1 MHRYVLRVRY
11 ADTDQMGWAYYG
23 EYFRWFEIGRAE
35 MLRSL
40 GVSYREVEDRLGMRL
55 PVREARCQ
63 YLKGAR
69 YDDPLVIETAL
80 AERSRA
86 SVTFAYRVVAEA
98 GGELHARGLTVHF
111 FMDRDGRPARPAP
124 ELDALLERAPRAPRS
139 AQRSG
144 LEAELLRFRRLAR

>member
-1 MHRYVLRVRY
+1 MHLYSLRVRY

-23 EYFRWFEIGRAE
+23 QYFRWFEIGRAE

-40 GVSYREVEDRLGMRL
+40 GVSYREVEERLGMRL
-55 PVREARCQ
+55 PVREARCR

-69 YDDPLVIETAL
+69 YDEALVIETAV

-86 SVTFAYRVVAEA
+86 GVSFAYRVV
-98 GGELHARGLTVHF
+98 GERTGALHAVGGTTHF

-124 ELDALLERAPRAPRS
+124 ELDALLERAPRAPRELM
-139 AQRSG
+139 AQIEG
-144 LEAELLRFRRLAR
+144 A

>member
-35 MLRSL
+35 MLRTL

-55 PVREARCQ
+55 PVRDARCH

-69 YDDPLVIETAL
+69 YDEALVIETAV

-86 SVTFAYRVVAEA
+86 GVTFAYRVVGEA
-98 GGELHARGLTVHF
+98 SGTLHAFGRTVHF
-111 FMDRDGRPARPAP
+111 FMDREGRPARPAP
-124 ELDALLERAPRAPRS
+124 ELDQLLERAPRAPGELMLR
-139 AQRSG
+139 
-144 LEAELLRFRRLAR
+144 LERA